1 VVNKNVEGM
10 SCELSWKSEKLDI
23 SKGAEDIR
31 NCTAG

>member
-1 VVNKNVEGM
+1 VLNKGVEGM
-10 SCELSWKSEKLDI
+10 SYDLSWKSEKLGV